1 MRSNPRKFERVQ
13 PITEKIIYVAAVSL
27 ISTLVVL
34 SLVSFL

>member
-1 MRSNPRKFERVQ
+1 MRSNPNKFERAQ
-13 PITEKIIYVAAVSL
+13 PLTEKIIYVAAVSL

>member
-1 MRSNPRKFERVQ
+1 MRSNPNKFERTQ
-13 PITEKIIYVAAVSL
+13 PLTEKIIYVAAVSL